1 MLSKI
6 ALAFAMLGMLILSG
20 CQNFGTITPEKAI
33 AHALAAN
40 KVVAQCYA
48 DYQEQ
53 LDLITAK
60 SIIDEHG
67 LAPVQTVGEGA
78 PSLLLKGDVVVG
90 TVPIPARP
98 PITPD

>member
-6 ALAFAMLGMLILSG
+6 ALAFAFLGMMILTG

-53 LDLITAK
+53 LDLITAN
-60 SIIDEHG
+60 SILDEHG
-67 LAPVQTVGEGA
+67 LAPVHTVSEGT
-78 PSLLLKGDVVVG
+78 PSSILKTDTDVG
-90 TVPIPARP
+90 AVPIPAKP

>member
-6 ALAFAMLGMLILSG
+6 ALAFAMLGMMILSG

-60 SIIDEHG
+60 SILDEHG
-67 LAPVQTVGEGA
+67 LAPVQTVGEGV
-78 PSLLLKGDVVVG
+78 PSLLLKSDTVVG
-90 TVPIPARP
+90 SVPIPAKP